1 MNSALQRFPC
11 AQCGSQLGFG
21 PGQQRLVCPHCGKEQ
36 TVPGSPATRLGAQR
50 GLPIEQADTLP
61 DIPTPER
68 ELEEFLCPNC
78 GARTA
83 FDGTSYALNC
93 PYCGTSFSHQA
104 TESLQVWPKAILP
117 FAIPEADAYRA
128 ALAKLQDTA
137 LAPPDLASDVRLR
150 PTLKGV
156 YLPFWAF
163 GAGSETAYT
172 VNRRKYFVEEVHRRH
187 FNGEVVAEGFVT
199 YERKAEWTRIDGHL
213 PVPLNDILV
222 AASPNPPRP
231 FDTALDPWDF
241 ADLVPFQRHYLTGF
255 HAEMS
260 KIPAADAHRQ
270 ARQLMHGAI
279 HREIQRAVEADE
291 MDLVR
296 CDTHFSHE
304 TFKLVLLPFWIAD
317 YRVRGKTL
325 LVYVNGQTGKALA
338 QVGDTDPAVGWSG
351 WLVMGLF
358 GSVLILA
365 IWVLFKT
372 GPTLIHW
379 YGPALIK
386 VFFP

>member
-1 MNSALQRFPC
+1 M
-11 AQCGSQLGFG
+11 QCGSQLGFG
-21 PGQQRLVCPHCGKEQ
+21 PGQKRLVCSHCGKEQ
-36 TVPGSPATRLGAQR
+36 AVPSSPSTRLGAQR
-50 GLPIEQADTLP
+50 GLPIEQAGALP
-61 DIPTPER
+61 PPDMG
-68 ELEEFLCPNC
+68 LEEYLCPNC
-78 GARTA
+78 GARTT
-83 FDGTSYALNC
+83 FDGTSFALNC
-93 PYCGTSFSHQA
+93 PYCSTSFSHQGA
-104 TESLQVWPKAILP
+104 KDLQVWPKAILP
-117 FAIPEADAYRA
+117 FAIPERDAYRS

-137 LAPPDLASDVRLR
+137 LFAPDLASDVRLR
-150 PTLKGV
+150 QTLKGV

-163 GAGSETAYT
+163 GAASETAFT
-172 VNRRKYFVEEVHRRH
+172 INHGKYFVEQVPRRQFNEEVL
-187 FNGEVVAEGFVT
+187 AEAFVT

-222 AASPNPPRP
+222 AASSNPPRP
-231 FDTALDPWDF
+231 FDTALAPWDF

-260 KIPAADAHRQ
+260 SIPAAEAHRH
-270 ARQLMHGAI
+270 ARQLMQGAI
-279 HREIQRAVEADE
+279 HREIQRVVEADE

-317 YRVRGKTL
+317 YRDQGKTL

-338 QVGDTDPAVGWSG
+338 QVGATDPKVGWSG
-351 WLVMGLF
+351 WIAMFLF
-358 GSVLILA
+358 GPLLIA
-365 IWVLFKT
+365 VIWILFHA
-372 GPTLIHW
+372 GSDLVRW

>member
-1 MNSALQRFPC
+1 M
-11 AQCGSQLGFG
+11 QCGSQLGFG
-21 PGQQRLVCPHCGKEQ
+21 PGQKRLVCSHCGKEQ
-36 TVPGSPATRLGAQR
+36 AVPSSPSTRLGAQR
-50 GLPIEQADTLP
+50 GLPIEQAGALP
-61 DIPTPER
+61 PSDMG
-68 ELEEFLCPNC
+68 LEEFLCPNC
-78 GARTA
+78 GATTT
-83 FDGTSYALNC
+83 FDGTSFALNC
-93 PYCGTSFSHQA
+93 PYCGTSFSHQGA
-104 TESLQVWPKAILP
+104 KDLQVWPKAILP
-117 FAIPEADAYRA
+117 FAIPERDAYRS

-137 LAPPDLASDVRLR
+137 LFAPDLASDVRLR

-163 GAGSETAYT
+163 GAASEAAFTI
-172 VNRRKYFVEEVHRRH
+172 NHGKYFVEQVPRRQ
-187 FNGEVVAEGFVT
+187 FNGEVLAEAFVT

-222 AASPNPPRP
+222 AASFNPPRP
-231 FDTALDPWDF
+231 FDTALAPWDF

-260 KIPAADAHRQ
+260 SIPAAEAHRH
-270 ARQLMHGAI
+270 ARQLMQGAI
-279 HREIQRAVEADE
+279 HREIQRVVEADE

-317 YRVRGKTL
+317 YRDQGKTL

-338 QVGDTDPAVGWSG
+338 QVGATDPKVGWSG
-351 WLVMGLF
+351 WIAMALF

-365 IWVLFKT
+365 SLMLFIG
-372 GPTLIHW
+372 GPTLTHW
-379 YGPALIK
+379 LGPALVK
-386 VFFP
+386 FFPNP

>member
-1 MNSALQRFPC
+1 
-11 AQCGSQLGFG
+11 
-21 PGQQRLVCPHCGKEQ
+21 
-36 TVPGSPATRLGAQR
+36 
-50 GLPIEQADTLP
+50 LPIEQADTLP
-61 DIPTPER
+61 DIPSPET
-68 ELEEFLCPNC
+68 ELEELLCPNC

-93 PYCGTSFSHQA
+93 PYCSTSFSHQA
-104 TESLQVWPKAILP
+104 TEILQVWPKAILP
-117 FAIPEADAYRA
+117 FAIPEAEAYRF

-163 GAGSETAYT
+163 GAASETAFT
-172 VNRRKYFVEEVHRRH
+172 INHGKYFVEQVPRRQFNEEVL
-187 FNGEVVAEGFVT
+187 AEAFVT

-231 FDTALDPWDF
+231 FDTALEPWDF
-241 ADLVPFQRHYLTGF
+241 AELFPFQRHYLTGF

-260 KIPAADAHRQ
+260 KIPAADAHRH
-270 ARQLMHGAI
+270 ARHLMHGAI
-279 HREIQRAVEADE
+279 HREIHRAVAADE

-317 YRVRGKTL
+317 YRVQGKTL

-338 QVGDTDPAVGWSG
+338 QVGETDPKVGWSG
-351 WLVMGLF
+351 WLAMALLGPLLIAVIWILF
-358 GSVLILA
+358 GAGSDLVR
-365 IWVLFKT
+365 
-372 GPTLIHW
+372 W
-379 YGPALIK
+379 YGPAL
-386 VFFP
+386 VNHFLTP